1 MVAHVG
7 LGVRGGFLNLGPF
20 LGVWLAHGW
29 ARAPYSLAL
38 ASIYLIYWG
47 MSSKSAVRS
56 YYFFLHPVSASLL
69 MYTLMRS
76 MIHTLWNGGVVWR
89 GTMYRLEELR
99 KGLV

>member
-1 MVAHVG
+1 
-7 LGVRGGFLNLGPF
+7 
-20 LGVWLAHGW
+20 
-29 ARAPYSLAL
+29 
-38 ASIYLIYWG
+38 